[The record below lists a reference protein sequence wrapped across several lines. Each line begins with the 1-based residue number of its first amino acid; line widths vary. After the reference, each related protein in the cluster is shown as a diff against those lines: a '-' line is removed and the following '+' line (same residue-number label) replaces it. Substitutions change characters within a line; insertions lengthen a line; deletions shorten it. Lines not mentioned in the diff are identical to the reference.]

1 MKKDNVLGVILR
13 KAIRHNSGLALIS
26 GLIIAACATA
36 ALFPPLMLEKIVNF
50 LTQRREIAFTL
61 PLGYFGLLA
70 LSDLLESGQ
79 NVMITVFGQKITH
92 SLRSELC
99 AKLKRLPA
107 AYFTRHTPAQITSRF
122 VNDVDVV
129 DSLFTNGI
137 VGIVADALKI
147 VGILLIIFY
156 KSIGLGMFMLLVTPA
171 LFFMTR
177 QFQKRILKAQLANR
191 VAVSKV
197 NNHIPETIHNIRT
210 IHALFKQTY
219 MEDKYDSYIE
229 ESYQALDKAN
239 LYDSI
244 YSPIVIFISSCV
256 ISVLMVCAAL
266 GNGVQ
271 QFFGIS
277 VGTAVAIIAYVG
289 KVFEPLES
297 IGMEIQNIQSAV
309 AGVKR
314 INEFLLEPERTIPND
329 FPDTVAS
336 AAKKEPAIM
345 FEHVEFGYD
354 GETIVLQNMTFSVQQ
369 GESVTFN
376 GRTGAGKSTLFKLI
390 LGMYDPQDGKVKICG
405 IDAAKIS
412 DKEKRRLFGYVE
424 QTFHPVVGT
433 IADQISLLDES
444 ISRNEVK
451 EAARLVG
458 LHENI
463 MEFEQGYDTPVEKL
477 SFSQGQCQLLSI
489 ARAVA
494 AQPKI
499 LLLDEITAN
508 MDSETQSRV
517 LQALKRVC
525 KGRTVLSISHR
536 LNESTQSSRSI
547 RIGD

>member
-219 MEDKYDSYIE
+219 M
-229 ESYQALDKAN
+229 
-239 LYDSI
+239 
-244 YSPIVIFISSCV
+244 
-256 ISVLMVCAAL
+256 
-266 GNGVQ
+266 
-271 QFFGIS
+271 
-277 VGTAVAIIAYVG
+277 
-289 KVFEPLES
+289 
-297 IGMEIQNIQSAV
+297 
-309 AGVKR
+309 
-314 INEFLLEPERTIPND
+314 
-329 FPDTVAS
+329 
-336 AAKKEPAIM
+336 
-345 FEHVEFGYD
+345 
-354 GETIVLQNMTFSVQQ
+354 
-369 GESVTFN
+369 
-376 GRTGAGKSTLFKLI
+376 
-390 LGMYDPQDGKVKICG
+390 
-405 IDAAKIS
+405 
-412 DKEKRRLFGYVE
+412 
-424 QTFHPVVGT
+424 
-433 IADQISLLDES
+433 
-444 ISRNEVK
+444 
-451 EAARLVG
+451 
-458 LHENI
+458 
-463 MEFEQGYDTPVEKL
+463 
-477 SFSQGQCQLLSI
+477 
-489 ARAVA
+489 
-494 AQPKI
+494 
-499 LLLDEITAN
+499 
-508 MDSETQSRV
+508 
-517 LQALKRVC
+517 
-525 KGRTVLSISHR
+525 
-536 LNESTQSSRSI
+536 
-547 RIGD
+547 